1 LWSIVSGALP
11 AGLTLSAAG
20 VISGSP
26 TTVGSSNFTIQV
38 TDSSSQTVSKSFSIA
53 IDPPPLSIT
62 TVPPLPAA
70 TVGTSYSQTLAAT
83 GGTLPY
89 AWSVASGA
97 LPAGLTLSAAGV
109 ISGSPITVGSSN
121 FTIQVADSGSQT
133 VSKSFS
139 ITTNPP
145 PLSIT
150 TAPPLPAATVG
161 RSYSQPV

>member
-83 GGTLPY
+83 GGTPPY
-89 AWSVASGA
+89 SWSVASGA
-97 LPAGLTLSAAGV
+97 LPAGLTFSVAGV
-109 ISGSPITVGSSN
+109 ISGTPAAASACSFTV
-121 FTIQVADSGSQT
+121 QVTDSGSQT
-133 VSKSFS
+133 
-139 ITTNPP
+139 
-145 PLSIT
+145 
-150 TAPPLPAATVG
+150 G
-161 RSYSQPV
+161 